1 METKSIF
8 NNVYTSKYFANLPDF
23 KQQRAQSLLTLT
35 FTLVALAV
43 FGIFAI
49 TPTVTTILQLQK
61 QKEDN
66 TFIEEKINQKKT
78 NLVALSQSYAALEPD
93 LPFVLNAIPKT
104 PDIPNL
110 TGKLYALG
118 KNANVTVTRI
128 QSSEVELTK
137 SQEGPQQF
145 SSFPITIEATGSYP
159 ALKQYIDSLGDFDRI
174 ITISSIAITKG
185 QTGVLKLNI
194 QAKAYFK
201 L

>member
-1 METKSIF
+1 MQTKSIF
-8 NNVYTSKYFANLPDF
+8 DNVYTSKYFANLPDF
-23 KQQRAQSLLTLT
+23 QKQRTQSILTLT
-35 FTLVALAV
+35 FTLVALSV

-49 TPTVTTILQLQK
+49 TPTVTTILELQK

-66 TFIEEKINQKKT
+66 ALVEEKIAQKKA
-78 NLVALSQSYAALEPD
+78 NLAALSQSYELLKPD
-93 LPFVLNAIPKT
+93 LVYVFNAVPKT

-118 KNANVTVTRI
+118 KQANVEVTRI
-128 QSSEVELTK
+128 QSSEVDLTK
-137 SQEGPQQF
+137 TQEGPQKF

-159 ALKQYIDSLGDFDRI
+159 ALKQYIDSLGTFDRI
-174 ITISSIAITKG
+174 ITITSLAITKG
-185 QTGVLKLNI
+185 QTGVLKLSI

>member
-1 METKSIF
+1 MQAKSIF

-23 KQQRAQSLLTLT
+23 QQQRTQSILTLT
-35 FTLVALAV
+35 FTLVALSV

-49 TPTVTTILQLQK
+49 TPTVTTILELQK

-66 TFIEEKINQKKT
+66 AFVEEKISQKKA
-78 NLVALSQSYAALEPD
+78 NLAALSQSYALLEPD
-93 LPFVLNAIPKT
+93 LRYVFNAIPQT

-118 KNANVTVTRI
+118 KSANVEITRI
-128 QSSEVELTK
+128 QSSEVDLTK
-137 SQEGPQQF
+137 SQEGPQKF
-145 SSFPITIEATGSYP
+145 SSFPVTIEATGSYP
-159 ALKQYIDSLGDFDRI
+159 ALKQYIDSLGTFDRI
-174 ITISSIAITKG
+174 LTITSLAITKG